1 MATASIKFYGNEQSA
16 SAGAGV
22 LIDHTANS
30 GLGFFGNGYKVS
42 VPIGSQ
48 NVQTWITDGD
58 GENGTIR
65 LHNTRYADEDG
76 GANSAGAAAPETTL
90 GKVSVDGGSE
100 IDLTK
105 LPNAYCP
112 LRIRF
117 EYDGEP
123 VKVQNCK
130 LRIFDRTN
138 IDQRAVDVITYV
150 YEARHPSLDQVST
163 GKNQSHRAA
172 GSVSGGGNTWVMYDE
187 RVSSDTTET
196 VSDMFLTESPGTSGL
211 NSLASDTENRTYLT
225 GLGFTSTQIDA
236 HSLGKEHTSLTHDWY
251 LALSSEPAK
260 IGSKT
265 QYGLYFS
272 VEFLT

>member
-1 MATASIKFYGNEQSA
+1 MATASIKFYGNEESA
-16 SAGAGV
+16 SNPNGV
-22 LIDHTANS
+22 LIDHSINS
-30 GLGFFGNGYKVS
+30 GIGFFGNGYKVS

-48 NVQTWITDGD
+48 NIQTWITDGD
-58 GENGTIR
+58 GENGTVQ
-65 LHNTRYADEDG
+65 LNNTRYADEDG
-76 GANSAGAAAPETTL
+76 GANSAGLQAPEATL
-90 GKVSVDGGSE
+90 GKVSLNGGSE

-105 LPNAYCP
+105 LPNSKCP

-130 LRIFDRTN
+130 LRIFDRDN
-138 IDQRAVDVITYV
+138 VDHRAVDVITYV
-150 YEARHPSLDQVST
+150 YEARHPSLNQVDAGQEQT
-163 GKNQSHRAA
+163 HRVA
-172 GSVSGGGNTWVMYDE
+172 GSVSGGGQTWVLFDE
-187 RVSSDTTET
+187 REDSDTSET

-211 NSLASDTENRTYLT
+211 NSLATDANNISYLSSLGMDTSAY
-225 GLGFTSTQIDA
+225 
-236 HSLGKEHTSLTHDWY
+236 SLGKEHTSLTHDWY

-265 QYGLYFS
+265 KYGLYFS

>member
-1 MATASIKFYGNEQSA
+1 MATASIKFFGNEQSA
-16 SAGAGV
+16 SAGDGV
-22 LIDHTANS
+22 LIDHISNS

-90 GKVSVDGGSE
+90 GKVSIDGGSE
-100 IDLTK
+100 VDLTK

-112 LRIRF
+112 LRISF

-130 LRIFDRTN
+130 LRIFDREN

-150 YEARHPSLDQVST
+150 YEARHPSLDQVSASKQQT
-163 GKNQSHRAA
+163 HRPA
-172 GSVSGGGNTWVMYDE
+172 SSLSGGGQTWVMYDE
-187 RVSSDTTET
+187 RVLTDTTET
-196 VSDMFLTESPGTSGL
+196 VSDMFLTESPGASGL
-211 NSLASDTENRTYLT
+211 NSLPDDTNNSAYLT
-225 GLGFTSTQIDA
+225 SLGFSSAQISA
-236 HSLGKEHTSLTHDWY
+236 HSLGKEHTSLKHDWY

-265 QYGLYFS
+265 RYGLYFS